1 MPHAVPAPTPPYGQR
16 SPRVPPVVRRLLIMA
31 SDTDSHVTVG
41 GVTLGTRRRVAI
53 DLALLVTVFGC
64 IAGFMDMRAQTKAQ
78 TEAFRA
84 LSQRLDAVEERE
96 RTLPASTAT
105 KADIDRIDR
114 RLDRLQELIIET
126 ARR

>member
-1 MPHAVPAPTPPYGQR
+1 MPHAGRPGPLWE
-16 SPRVPPVVRRLLIMA
+16 RLLVMA
-31 SDTDSHVTVG
+31 SDSEDSHVTVG
-41 GVTLGTRRRVAI
+41 GVTLGTRRRVVV

-84 LSQRLDAVEERE
+84 LSHRLDAVEARE
-96 RTLPASTAT
+96 RTMPSSTAT

-114 RLDRLQELIIET
+114 RLDRLQELLIES